1 MPDQQIHLNVNGE
14 LHTVFVAPQRTL
26 LEVLREQLGL
36 TGTKR
41 ACRVG
46 DCGACTVIINGK
58 AVLSC
63 LTLAVEA
70 QGKEILT
77 IEALGDGDNPDPI
90 QKSFVDCGAV
100 QCGFC
105 TPGMIL
111 SAKALLDENPHPERS
126 DVQSAIAGNLCRC
139 TGYAKI
145 VEAIE
150 DAAAKMAVE

>member
-1 MPDQQIHLNVNGE
+1 MEKLIHLKVNGK
-14 LHTVFVAPQRTL
+14 LYAVAVAPQRTL
-26 LEVLREQLGL
+26 LEVLREQLGF

-46 DCGACTVIINGK
+46 DCGACTVIIDGK
-58 AVLSC
+58 AILSC
-63 LTLAVEA
+63 LTLAVGVE
-70 QGKEILT
+70 GKEILT
-77 IEALGDGDNPDPI
+77 IEALGDGDRPDFI

-111 SAKALLDENPHPERS
+111 SAKALLDENPQPNRDEIRR
-126 DVQSAIAGNLCRC
+126 AISGNLCRC
-139 TGYAKI
+139 TGYAKV

-150 DAAAKMAVE
+150 GAAAKLI

>member
-1 MPDQQIHLNVNGE
+1 MLDRMLELKINGTF
-14 LHTVFVAPQRTL
+14 HTVVAPPHRTL
-26 LEVLREQLGL
+26 LEVLREQLGY

-46 DCGACTVIINGK
+46 DCGACTVIMDGK

-70 QGKEILT
+70 QGKEIIT
-77 IEALGDGDNPDPI
+77 VEALGTGDKPDPI

-105 TPGMIL
+105 TPGMVM
-111 SAKALLDENPHPERS
+111 SAKALLDENPHPAKEEVRR
-126 DVQSAIAGNLCRC
+126 AIAGNLCRC

-150 DAAAKMAVE
+150 DAAATLAIE

>member
-1 MPDQQIHLNVNGE
+1 MSDQQIHLNVNGTF
-14 LHTVFVAPQRTL
+14 HTLVVAPQRTL
-26 LEVLREQLGL
+26 LEVLREQLGY

-46 DCGACTVIINGK
+46 DCGACTVIIDGK

-63 LTLAVEA
+63 LTLAIEV
-70 QGKEILT
+70 QGMDILT
-77 IEALGDGDNPDPI
+77 IEAFGNGDVADPI
-90 QKSFVDCGAV
+90 QQSFVDCGAV

-111 SAKALLDENPHPERS
+111 SAKALIDENPKPTRGEVR
-126 DVQSAIAGNLCRC
+126 SAIAGNLCRC

-150 DAAAKMAVE
+150 NAATKLA